1 MYICP
6 VCSREFSDSDNVV
19 KHYLKCWKE
28 HNPHQKSKSAPQS
41 PEIFTRKVDENAIN
55 FFNLLQ
61 KG

>member
-6 VCSREFSDSDNVV
+6 VCNREFSDSDIVV

-28 HNPHQKSKSAPQS
+28 HNPHQKSKSAPRS
-41 PEIFTRKVDENAIN
+41 LDSFTRKVNDDAVN
-55 FFNLLQ
+55 FFNSLQ